1 MIQNPLKSRKLRFG
15 GVAAAITV
23 VVIVFIVLL
32 NVVVTALFKKFPLN
46 IDLTENQIFQISDD
60 TKRYISELN
69 ADVDIYV
76 LNTEDRFTANTPP
89 DYYVQAN
96 EVIRKYAQLSGR
108 VRLSYVDLLRNPDF
122 ASRYP
127 GQDLE
132 LNDILVAGGT
142 KSRVLKYTDLFNIRT
157 QYFQSYIVSSKAEQ
171 AMTSA
176 ILAVSS
182 GAAHT
187 ASVLSGYGEDD
198 ISAFTDLLTLNNWEV
213 QTQNLM
219 TEAILP
225 QAQVLI
231 LSAPSRDIAVE
242 DLKKLDAFLD
252 EGNNRVLFYLAS
264 AEQPPLPNL
273 AAFLAEWG
281 IEVEPGVV
289 FESNQNL
296 VINNSPFMGLLEYAE
311 EEYSKS
317 QAAQGIFPIVPQS
330 RPLKALFDAARY
342 RRVKI
347 LLRYSASAGIRPSDA
362 GIDWEPNLNAL
373 EGNVPALLLSSQT
386 RNNASGD
393 LVSNHVLAAGSSLA
407 LNRSILGSPNLSNSG
422 YFLDTLGT
430 LAGKADS
437 IYIMDKSLGMD
448 QLGISTGRS
457 LLLGAIFV
465 ALLPLGVLIAG
476 IVVWLRRRHK

>member
-15 GVAAAITV
+15 AVAAVITV

-60 TKRYISELN
+60 TKRYLSDLN

-76 LNTEDRFTANTPP
+76 LNTEDSFTATVPSG
-89 DYYVQAN
+89 YYVQAN

-132 LNDILVAGGT
+132 LNDILVTGRT

-157 QYFQSYIVSSKAEQ
+157 QYFQSYVVSSKAEQ

-182 GAAHT
+182 DTVIT

-198 ISAFTDLLTLNNWEV
+198 ISAFTDLLALNNWEV
-213 QTQNLM
+213 VTQNLM
-219 TEAILP
+219 TETILP

-231 LSAPSRDIAVE
+231 LSAPSRDIVVE

-289 FESNQNL
+289 FESDQNL

-311 EEYSKS
+311 EEYSRS

-330 RPLKALFDAARY
+330 RPLRALFDAARY

-373 EGNVPALLLSSQT
+373 EGNVPALLLSTQT
-386 RNNASGD
+386 RNNASGA
-393 LVSNHVLAAGSSLA
+393 LVSNHLLVAGSSLT

-422 YFLDTLGT
+422 YFLDILGT
-430 LAGKADS
+430 LAGKTDS
-437 IYIMDKSLGMD
+437 IYIMDKSLGMN
-448 QLGISTGRS
+448 QLGTSTGRN

-465 ALLPLGVLIAG
+465 VLLPLAVLIAG